1 MEEKNKVNNS
11 NIVNTKGIMSTNTWI
26 SSEVFSDSLKNH
38 YARGKESGFYY
49 NMFLKIFG
57 VNDKNNFFNNLFKW
71 QLKLKSKK
79 RTVLIFENTIEK
91 PTFSETQSFYKI
103 ESSEKVN
110 IIETL
115 ANQITIKKM
124 PELENLLKIAFK
136 SILMES
142 NEITTIINNRG
153 IILLCWINRYI
164 FQLFNSE
171 PLYDYPTI
179 IYLGACTN
187 KNENLFIRL
196 LARIPAD
203 VFVICPDRNLMCD
216 IDDKNIFELDLPYSI
231 PLESLSRNIEE
242 MKFSTAA
249 ANASKELEDILYS
262 DTGLFKVNQFKK
274 AFPIVLETIYEEIK
288 ILWNQEAQ
296 FRHGFETLNDRVITP
311 TICSKIIGVPNRDY
325 EKYWFDIE
333 KYVANDNCILI
344 RGFPYIKGA
353 QNKNFSKS
361 VTSFIK
367 NKKIL
372 VDKIK
377 SHSSYNYRFLR
388 KEIQDYLFE
397 KAQLLI
403 DSGLIT
409 GVNDDNGLEY
419 LILNTIFGF
428 DNHLLRMIQNYDFT
442 RQIPK
447 LVIIDTDEEMGSKE
461 DAVFTAFLNLIGFDI
476 LLFVPTGYQ
485 SIEGHYTKKIFIEHN
500 IGEFMYDL
508 KIPEFDEETRE
519 FSLNRGIINLFWRR

>member
-1 MEEKNKVNNS
+1 MEEKNKINDLE
-11 NIVNTKGIMSTNTWI
+11 IVNTKGMMSTNTWI
-26 SSEVFSDSLKNH
+26 SSEVFADSLKNH

-79 RTVLIFENTIEK
+79 RVILTIEENIEK
-91 PTFSETQSFYKI
+91 PNFSEVQTIQRVTPSTKTD
-103 ESSEKVN
+103 
-110 IIETL
+110 IINEL
-115 ANQITIKKM
+115 ASQIQFKKL
-124 PELENLLKIAFK
+124 PELEKLLKMAFMNV
-136 SILMES
+136 LTQS
-142 NEITTIINNRG
+142 NEIPAIIKNRG
-153 IILLCWINRYI
+153 IVLLCWINR
-164 FQLFNSE
+164 FMPQLFKDE

-179 IYLGACTN
+179 IYMGECSN
-187 KNENLFIRL
+187 KNEIAFLKL
-196 LARIPAD
+196 LSRIPID
-203 VFVICPDRNLMCD
+203 VFIICPDRNLMCD
-216 IDDKNIFELDLPYSI
+216 IDDENLFELDLPYSI
-231 PLESLSRNIEE
+231 PLESVSRSIED
-242 MKFSTAA
+242 MKFSTTA
-249 ANASKELEDILYS
+249 ANASKELEDILYN

-311 TICSKIIGVPNRDY
+311 NICSKVVGVPDNDY

-333 KYVANDNCILI
+333 KYIGDDCIFI
-344 RGFPYIKGA
+344 RGFPYITGP
-353 QNKNFSKS
+353 QNQNFSKS
-361 VTSFIK
+361 VTNFIK

-377 SHSSYNYRFLR
+377 SHPSYKYKFLR
-388 KEIQDYLFE
+388 KEIQDYIFE

-403 DSGLIT
+403 DSKLIT
-409 GVNDDNGLEY
+409 GANNDNGLEY

-428 DNHLLRMIQNYDFT
+428 DNYLLRMIQNYDFT
-442 RQIPK
+442 RRIPK
-447 LVIIDTDEEMGSKE
+447 LVIIDADEEMGSKE
-461 DAVFTAFLNLIGFDI
+461 DAVFTAFLSLIGFDI

-485 SIEGHYTKKIFIEHN
+485 SVEGHFTKKVFVEHN

-508 KIPEFDEETRE
+508 KIPEFDEEKRE
-519 FSLNRGIINLFWRR
+519 FNLNRGILNLFWRR